1 MVEGFMMVILMVKVV
16 GRVAKLGQAERGT
29 AGNRYRDATT

>member
-1 MVEGFMMVILMVKVV
+1 MVEGFMMVILVVKVV
-16 GRVAKLGQAERGT
+16 GRAKLGQAERGT

>member
-1 MVEGFMMVILMVKVV
+1 MVEGFMMMILMVKVV

-29 AGNRYRDATT
+29 AGNRYRDTTT